1 MLCIQAD
8 CESAKVLKSSSYTMM
23 QGEGDTVTATAL
35 DGRPGEVVIESIE
48 GDHGRLSL
56 VAADNCVGIAV
67 VETMKLLG
75 QASCG
80 VSLKLNKVEGAF
92 SYCH

>member
-1 MLCIQAD
+1 M
-8 CESAKVLKSSSYTMM
+8 
-23 QGEGDTVTATAL
+23 
-35 DGRPGEVVIESIE
+35 IESIE
-48 GDHGRLSL
+48 GDQGRLSL

-67 VETMKLLG
+67 IETMKLLG

-92 SYCH
+92 AFATEFAGQPIAQYYTNCGFKC